1 MKLRQEK
8 QKQKVCRFTQWRK
21 TFYADDFTKLE
32 TNRYKCRGGIMTE
45 NEEFTM
51 SDKQTYDMIEKLSD
65 KLETKTEAI
74 TENLNLLRQEVRQYN
89 HVKDEVEKIHLKI
102 DEHTDQINCNTKTL
116 SNINQADKAKKETNR
131 DWGYWLP
138 WVIAIILSTSKIIE
152 LWKG

>member
-1 MKLRQEK
+1 
-8 QKQKVCRFTQWRK
+8 
-21 TFYADDFTKLE
+21 
-32 TNRYKCRGGIMTE
+32 MTE
-45 NEEFTM
+45 NEEFSM
-51 SDKQTYDMIEKLSD
+51 SDKQTYDMIDKLSE

-116 SNINQADKAKKETNR
+116 SNINQAEKAKKETNR

-138 WVIAIILSTSKIIE
+138 WVIAIILSTGKIIE